1 MLDPQIA
8 RTGRVTM
15 DLACMIASA
24 PVFDIPAPNPLGT
37 GRGGAVICG
46 CDGGVGGLKVA
57 MRHLAPGSLTRIT
70 AGWPRKWRRIV
81 HEIWRV

>member
-57 MRHLAPGSLTRIT
+57 MQALVSDHHVGMSTGSVMECRCDEL
-70 AGWPRKWRRIV
+70 
-81 HEIWRV
+81 